1 LRRCVAKYSSNIIG
15 SVVILRLRY
24 CSSQDVE
31 EVTRSNRGKVWSYTI
46 VYEGYGNLVGL
57 TPPYAAAF
65 IELPEGA
72 YVHSAIVGCKPEE
85 VKVGMDGELDFL
97 DIGKQQVVYVFKPVS
112 G

>member
-1 LRRCVAKYSSNIIG
+1 M
-15 SVVILRLRY
+15 ILRLRY

-31 EVTRSNRGKVWSYTI
+31 EVALSDRGKVWSYTSL
-46 VYEGYGNLVGL
+46 YEGYSNLVGL

-72 YVHSAIVGCKPEE
+72 YVHSAIVGCESGE

-97 DIGKQQVVYVFKPVS
+97 DISKEQVVYVFKPVS

>member
-1 LRRCVAKYSSNIIG
+1 M
-15 SVVILRLRY
+15 ILRLRY
-24 CSSQDVE
+24 CSSEDVE
-31 EVTRSNRGKVWSYTI
+31 EVALSNRGKVWSYTI

-65 IELPEGA
+65 VELPEGA
-72 YVHSAIVGCKPEE
+72 YVHSLIVGCNPEE
-85 VKVGMDGELDFL
+85 VKVGMNGESDFL

>member
-1 LRRCVAKYSSNIIG
+1 
-15 SVVILRLRY
+15 VILRLRY

-31 EVTRSNRGKVWSYTI
+31 EVALSDRSKVWSYTV
-46 VYEGYGNLVGL
+46 VYEGYRNLVGL
-57 TPPYAAAF
+57 PPPYAAAF

-85 VKVGMDGELDFL
+85 VKVGIDGELDFL

>member
-1 LRRCVAKYSSNIIG
+1 M
-15 SVVILRLRY
+15 ILRLRY

-31 EVTRSNRGKVWSYTI
+31 EVTPSNRGKVWSYTV
-46 VYEGYGNLVGL
+46 VYEGYRNLVGL

-65 IELPEGA
+65 VGLSEGA

-97 DIGKQQVVYVFKPVS
+97 DIGKQQVVYIFKPVA

>member
-1 LRRCVAKYSSNIIG
+1 
-15 SVVILRLRY
+15 VILQLRY
-24 CSSQDVE
+24 CSSQDVK
-31 EVTRSNRGKVWSYTI
+31 EVTRSNRGKVWSYT
-46 VYEGYGNLVGL
+46 VVCEGYRNSVGL
-57 TPPYAAAF
+57 APPYAAAF

-72 YVHSAIVGCKPEE
+72 YFHSAIVECKPEE